1 MSSSQNNQYNIHSTF
16 EKEAECKMNDIFSQK
31 FPFIQRVQKDWII
44 EKLIEDKK
52 VLQVDIRSDED
63 FAQTKNLINEYIGLY
78 NTSRNNHAYGV

>member
-1 MSSSQNNQYNIHSTF
+1 MSSSQYNIHPTF

-44 EKLIEDKK
+44 EKLIEDNK

-63 FAQTKNLINEYIGLY
+63 FSRTKKIIDEYFGLY
-78 NTSRNNHAYGV
+78 KNSRNNNKK